1 MTPEQFELMR
11 TAART
16 LLAHRDC
23 GRKCDTEAIAWAET
37 LLRNNPVQPGPMT
50 RVPAFAANQGEA

>member
-1 MTPEQFELMR
+1 MTAEQVELMK

-23 GRKCDTEAIAWAET
+23 GRKCDPDSIQWAET
-37 LLRNNPVQPGPMT
+37 LLANNPAPLRALTPK
-50 RVPAFAANQGEA
+50 AAA

>member
-1 MTPEQFELMR
+1 MTAEQVELMK

-23 GRKCDTEAIAWAET
+23 GRKCDPEAIKWAET
-37 LLRNNPVQPGPMT
+37 LLANNPAPLRAVEPE
-50 RVPAFAANQGEA
+50 AAA